1 MAQCTAKNIIG
12 LGPPRT
18 SVPTGSL
25 FCLIKIKVHFSY
37 NNTVFS
43 FFILSTIFSPI
54 FSFNCHFSIFVYI
67 LTISKQF
74 RYALDFRHT
83 MCYNI
88 STSCAEGGDTMPETT
103 ANLIQD
109 EMSQKIIDAVEEIAM
124 EGGAATLT
132 VTQILRKLDISN
144 RVFYNRF
151 PNIETVLDIVYR
163 NTIVKIRSA
172 LESPIDIMEDFFEY
186 VKDVVSRSL
195 LVSYEVKMKFNQYI
209 FEEDSL
215 GELNRTWWTDEI
227 KKLIIFA
234 KEHKLI
240 KDVDEE
246 TLAYSI
252 WCFCR
257 GYNADAVARGL
268 PKEKA
273 VADFKYS
280 FSFLLEGL
288 KI

>member
-1 MAQCTAKNIIG
+1 
-12 LGPPRT
+12 
-18 SVPTGSL
+18 
-25 FCLIKIKVHFSY
+25 
-37 NNTVFS
+37 
-43 FFILSTIFSPI
+43 
-54 FSFNCHFSIFVYI
+54 
-67 LTISKQF
+67 
-74 RYALDFRHT
+74 
-83 MCYNI
+83 
-88 STSCAEGGDTMPETT
+88 MPETT

-195 LVSYEVKMKFNQYI
+195 LVSYDVKMKFNQYI

>member
-1 MAQCTAKNIIG
+1 MPEAKD
-12 LGPPRT
+12 
-18 SVPTGSL
+18 S
-25 FCLIKIKVHFSY
+25 LIK
-37 NNTVFS
+37 
-43 FFILSTIFSPI
+43 
-54 FSFNCHFSIFVYI
+54 
-67 LTISKQF
+67 
-74 RYALDFRHT
+74 
-83 MCYNI
+83 
-88 STSCAEGGDTMPETT
+88 
-103 ANLIQD
+103 D
-109 EMSQKIIDAVEEIAM
+109 EMTQAIIDAVEEIAM
-124 EGGAATLT
+124 AGGAATLT

-163 NTIVKIRSA
+163 STIVKIRSA
-172 LESPIDIMEDFFEY
+172 LESPIRIEDDFFEY

-215 GELNRTWWTDEI
+215 GELNRDWWTDQI
-227 KKLIIFA
+227 KKLIVYA

-240 KDVDEE
+240 KDVDED
-246 TLAYSI
+246 TLAYAI

-268 PKEKA
+268 PQEKA
-273 VADFKYS
+273 VDDFKYS

>member
-1 MAQCTAKNIIG
+1 MCAK
-12 LGPPRT
+12 R
-18 SVPTGSL
+18 
-25 FCLIKIKVHFSY
+25 
-37 NNTVFS
+37 
-43 FFILSTIFSPI
+43 
-54 FSFNCHFSIFVYI
+54 
-67 LTISKQF
+67 
-74 RYALDFRHT
+74 
-83 MCYNI
+83 
-88 STSCAEGGDTMPETT
+88 GDTMPE
-103 ANLIQD
+103 AKDSLIKD
-109 EMSQKIIDAVEEIAM
+109 EMTQAIIDAVEEIAM
-124 EGGAATLT
+124 AGGAATLT

-172 LESPIDIMEDFFEY
+172 LESPVRIEDDFFEY

-215 GELNRTWWTDEI
+215 GELNRDWWTDQI
-227 KKLIIFA
+227 KKLIVYA

-268 PKEKA
+268 PQEKA
-273 VADFKYS
+273 VDDFKYS

>member
-1 MAQCTAKNIIG
+1 
-12 LGPPRT
+12 
-18 SVPTGSL
+18 
-25 FCLIKIKVHFSY
+25 
-37 NNTVFS
+37 
-43 FFILSTIFSPI
+43 
-54 FSFNCHFSIFVYI
+54 
-67 LTISKQF
+67 
-74 RYALDFRHT
+74 
-83 MCYNI
+83 
-88 STSCAEGGDTMPETT
+88 MPETT

-151 PNIETVLDIVYR
+151 PNIEEVLNIVYR

-195 LVSYEVKMKFNQYI
+195 LVSYDVKMKFNQYI

-273 VADFKYS
+273 VEDFKYS

>member
-1 MAQCTAKNIIG
+1 
-12 LGPPRT
+12 
-18 SVPTGSL
+18 
-25 FCLIKIKVHFSY
+25 
-37 NNTVFS
+37 
-43 FFILSTIFSPI
+43 
-54 FSFNCHFSIFVYI
+54 
-67 LTISKQF
+67 
-74 RYALDFRHT
+74 
-83 MCYNI
+83 
-88 STSCAEGGDTMPETT
+88 MPETAT
-103 ANLIQD
+103 NLIHD

-132 VTQILRKLDISN
+132 VRQILRKLDISN

-151 PNIETVLDIVYR
+151 QNIEEVLDIVYR
-163 NTIVKIRSA
+163 QTIVKIRSA
-172 LESPIDIMEDFFEY
+172 LESPVDIKEDFFEY
-186 VKDVVSRSL
+186 VTDVVTRSL

-240 KDVDEE
+240 KDVDED
-246 TLAYSI
+246 TLSYSI

-273 VADFKYS
+273 VQDFKYS

>member
-1 MAQCTAKNIIG
+1 
-12 LGPPRT
+12 
-18 SVPTGSL
+18 
-25 FCLIKIKVHFSY
+25 
-37 NNTVFS
+37 
-43 FFILSTIFSPI
+43 
-54 FSFNCHFSIFVYI
+54 
-67 LTISKQF
+67 
-74 RYALDFRHT
+74 
-83 MCYNI
+83 
-88 STSCAEGGDTMPETT
+88 MPE
-103 ANLIQD
+103 AKESLICD

-172 LESPIDIMEDFFEY
+172 LESPVDVERDFFEY

-195 LVSYEVKMKFNQYI
+195 LVSYDVKMKFNQYI

-257 GYNADAVARGL
+257 ATTPTPSRAVCRRKKPSQTSNTASPSCLKDLKSKFNISER
-268 PKEKA
+268 
-273 VADFKYS
+273 Y
-280 FSFLLEGL
+280 FL
-288 KI
+288 

>member
-1 MAQCTAKNIIG
+1 
-12 LGPPRT
+12 
-18 SVPTGSL
+18 
-25 FCLIKIKVHFSY
+25 
-37 NNTVFS
+37 
-43 FFILSTIFSPI
+43 
-54 FSFNCHFSIFVYI
+54 
-67 LTISKQF
+67 
-74 RYALDFRHT
+74 
-83 MCYNI
+83 
-88 STSCAEGGDTMPETT
+88 MPE
-103 ANLIQD
+103 AAVSLIHD
-109 EMSQKIIDAVEEIAM
+109 DMSQKIIDAVEEIAM

-132 VTQILRKLDISN
+132 VRQILRKLDISN

-151 PNIETVLDIVYR
+151 PNIESVLDIVYR
-163 NTIVKIRSA
+163 QTIVKIRTA
-172 LESPIDIMEDFFEY
+172 FESPIKIEDDFFEY
-186 VKDVVSRSL
+186 AKDVVSRSL

-257 GYNADAVARGL
+257 GYNADVIAQNI
-268 PKEKA
+268 PKEEA
-273 VADFKYS
+273 MENFRYS
-280 FSFLLEGL
+280 FSFMIEGL
-288 KI
+288 KK